1 MGILKGKYS
10 KGRTKKVSSSNRQ
23 AELLSCCWQEEPA
36 EMTHSFD
43 HIKLSGR
50 GLDFTG
56 QLPCI
61 SILIRRQL
69 DWGSWTRECFL
80 FLWMFTSFY
89 LFFKKKKNWILPNRH
104 VEKMQESRWRWKS
117 QRDEDYVA
125 NAYCPSHTH
134 MSKNSNS
141 TIHHLKHRHS
151 KRTKEDNSNL
161 GTHIHFK
168 LGLVINTMRQWWS
181 PNST

>member
-69 DWGSWTRECFL
+69 DWGSWARECFL

-89 LFFKKKKNWILPNRH
+89 LFFKKKKI
-104 VEKMQESRWRWKS
+104 EFFQIDMSRKCRNPDGAGKVS
-117 QRDEDYVA
+117 EMKIMLQMLIVPPTPT
-125 NAYCPSHTH
+125 CPKTL
-134 MSKNSNS
+134 
-141 TIHHLKHRHS
+141 TAPY
-151 KRTKEDNSNL
+151 T
-161 GTHIHFK
+161 T
-168 LGLVINTMRQWWS
+168 
-181 PNST
+181 